1 MFSLLVVDNDKMTLL
16 RSMNPERWIR
26 VADVYHSVIEVCPE
40 SREKKLHE
48 ACGDDKDLFCEV
60 QSLLEARDE
69 AGSFLCPE
77 DLRAHIRELSEPDV
91 VPGKTFGR
99 YEILSLLGAGGMGQV
114 YLARD
119 RELERQVALKVLPL
133 QFTLDEECI
142 QRFRREARAASALNH
157 PNIVTVYDVGAN
169 GQTWYIATEFIEG
182 KTLRKWMEAGEF
194 ETGKALDVALQC
206 ARALAVAH
214 RANIVHHD
222 VKPENI
228 LVRRDG
234 VVKIVDFGLA
244 RGIEEPS
251 EDGNDT
257 GVGTVMGTPRY
268 MSPEQARGERLDARA
283 DIFSLGAVLY
293 EMVTGQP
300 AFPGVTTT
308 EMVAAVL
315 THEPK
320 KTSSDLD
327 SILDKALAKIR
338 EERYRTMDEFAADL
352 QRFGERPARFSDD
365 ASPAG
370 KARLSRRGLLTG
382 AGTLAAGAGMVAFY
396 WKTTRSESR
405 EAPPVSILPLTSFPG
420 FKNYGSF
427 SPDERRIVF
436 SWNGGSGG
444 SGGKQE
450 RNIYVKNIGNGDP
463 VRLTFADADET
474 HPAWSPDSSLIAFCR
489 LTNDELPFRQFA
501 VMVISSDRGPE
512 SQIWA
517 GSEGVSW
524 SPDGNSLAVSGLPP
538 QAGGIVRVG
547 LRTGV
552 RTRLTRSGNHL
563 DELPIF
569 SPDGKWVVFSRSFG
583 PRTRELFVVSA
594 NGRFERQLTF
604 DHQPTYGA
612 TWTADS
618 REVVFSS
625 NRASGG
631 ETLWRIP
638 VEGGTPRRLSATLAG
653 AFYPAISKNGD
664 RLIYTEAFLDTNIYS
679 STGSGFGERPTP
691 ARFGKTTVLIRSS
704 RRDDSPSIS
713 KGQNRIAFVSR
724 RTGNEEIWR
733 CELDGSKPKQLTS
746 FRGPEA
752 GSPRWSPDG
761 NRIVFDSVAT
771 GTSDIY
777 VVDAEGGA
785 PRRLTSELAGHY
797 MPSWSASGKLIYFKS
812 DRSGSDQIW
821 SVPADGGPLTQVT
834 RGGGCEPCES
844 SDGKMLY
851 YTNHGWGTIWSMPTG
866 GGAEQPVPELQS
878 FDRIFRSW
886 GLVKQ
891 GIYFMSRADKPE
903 QMVHFF
909 SFSTRRVYP
918 LLTFDREPIWNY
930 PDLALSEDGRVLLT
944 ARLDQEANDIM
955 LIENFR

>member
-1 MFSLLVVDNDKMTLL
+1 MS
-16 RSMNPERWIR
+16 PERWIR
-26 VADVYHSVIEVCPE
+26 VTDIYDSVIGVSPE
-40 SREKKLHE
+40 SRDTALNE
-48 ACGDDKDLFCEV
+48 ACGDDKDLLREI

-69 AGSFLCPE
+69 AGSSFLCPE
-77 DLRAHIRELSEPDV
+77 ELCSHIRELSEPEV
-91 VPGKTFGR
+91 APGNTFGR
-99 YEILSLLGAGGMGQV
+99 YEVLSSIGAGGMGHV

-119 RELERQVALKVLPL
+119 VELKRQVALKVLPL
-133 QFTLDEECI
+133 RFTLDEECI
-142 QRFRREARAASALNH
+142 LRFRREARAASALNH

-169 GQTWYIATEFIEG
+169 GQTWYIATEFVEG
-182 KTLRKWMEAGEF
+182 KTLRNWIEEGDL

-206 ARALAVAH
+206 ARALAAAH
-214 RANIVHHD
+214 RADIVHRD

-244 RGIEEPS
+244 RNIEEPS
-251 EDGNDT
+251 EAGNDT
-257 GVGTVMGTPRY
+257 RVGTVMGTPRY
-268 MSPEQARGERLDARA
+268 MSPEQARGERLDART

-300 AFPGVTTT
+300 AFPGASTA
-308 EMVAAVL
+308 EMFAAVL
-315 THEPK
+315 AYEPK
-320 KTSSDLD
+320 KTSGGLD
-327 SILDKALAKIR
+327 NILHKALAKVR
-338 EERYRTMDEFAADL
+338 DERYRTMDEFAADL
-352 QRFGERPARFSDD
+352 QRFRERPASFSDG
-365 ASPAG
+365 ALPAG
-370 KARLSRRGLLTG
+370 KAPFSRRVLLTG
-382 AGTLAAGAGMVAFY
+382 AGTLAAGAGMIALHL
-396 WKTTRSESR
+396 KSTRSDTR
-405 EAPPVSILPLTSFPG
+405 EAPPVNVLPLTSFPG
-420 FKNYGSF
+420 IKEYASF

-450 RNIYVKNIGNGDP
+450 RNIYVKNIGSGDP
-463 VRLTFADADET
+463 VRLTFAGADET
-474 HPAWSPDSSLIAFCR
+474 HPVWSPDNSLIAFCR
-489 LTNDELPFRQFA
+489 LTKDELPSRQFA
-501 VMVISSDRGPE
+501 VMTISANGGPE
-512 SQIWA
+512 SQIWE
-517 GSEGVSW
+517 GCEGVSW
-524 SPDGNSLAVSGLPP
+524 SPDGATLAVSGLPP
-538 QAGGIVRVG
+538 GSGGILRVG
-547 LRTGV
+547 LKTGV
-552 RTRLTRSGNHL
+552 RTRLTRSANHL

-569 SPDGKWVVFSRSFG
+569 SPDGKWVVFTRSFG

-594 NGRFERQLTF
+594 NGGFERQLTF

-618 REVVFSS
+618 REVIFSS
-625 NRASGG
+625 NRSSSG

-638 VEGGTPRRLSATLAG
+638 VEGGTPRRLSSTLAG
-653 AFYPAISKNGD
+653 AFYPAISKSGN

-679 STGSGFGERPTP
+679 SAGSGFGERPAP

-713 KGQNRIAFVSR
+713 KERNRIAFVSR

-733 CELDGSKPKQLTS
+733 CELDGSKPRQLTS
-746 FRGPEA
+746 FGGPET
-752 GSPRWSPDG
+752 GTPRWSPDG
-761 NRIVFDSVAT
+761 NRIVFDSIAT

-777 VVDAEGGA
+777 VVDAEGGM
-785 PRRLTSELAGHY
+785 PRRLTSELVGHY

-821 SVPADGGPLTQVT
+821 SVSAEGGPLTQVT
-834 RGGGCEPCES
+834 RGGGCEAWAS
-844 SDGKMLY
+844 MDGKILY
-851 YTNHGWGTIWSMPTG
+851 YTNHGWGTIWSVPVA
-866 GGAEQPVPELQS
+866 GGAEKPVPELQQ

-886 GLVKQ
+886 GVVKQ

-903 QMVHFF
+903 QMVRFF

-944 ARLDQEANDIM
+944 ARLDHEVNDIM